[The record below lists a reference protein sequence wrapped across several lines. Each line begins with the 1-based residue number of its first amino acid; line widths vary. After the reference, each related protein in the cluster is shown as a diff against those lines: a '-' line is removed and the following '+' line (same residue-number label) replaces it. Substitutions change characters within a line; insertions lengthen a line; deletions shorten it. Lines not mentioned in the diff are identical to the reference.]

1 MGLLLKRA
9 LDQASVWHKSQLR
22 KYPGVEVPY
31 VSHVAGVAAT
41 LSRHGFSEE
50 VVTAGVL
57 HDTIEDCGITKIE
70 IEALFGPRVAEL
82 VDAVTESD
90 RTLPWEDRKRLYIE
104 HFAHNPWDAQAIS
117 IADKIDNFESIVT
130 CAEHHGDP
138 WPLFK
143 RGRQEQI
150 ARFDQLGE
158 KLRALPPHPII
169 DEYFAGLEVVRAVN
183 SRILP
188 EHP

>member
-41 LSRHGFSEE
+41 LSRHRFAEE
-50 VVTAGVL
+50 VVAAGVL
-57 HDTIEDCGITKIE
+57 HDTIEDCGITKAE
-70 IEALFGPRVAEL
+70 LAALFGPYVADL
-82 VDAVTESD
+82 VEAVTEND
-90 RTLPWEDRKRLYIE
+90 RTLPWEERKRLYIE
-104 HFAHNPWDAQAIS
+104 HFAHKPWEAQAIS

-143 RGRQEQI
+143 RGRDEQL
-150 ARFDQLGE
+150 ARFDQLAT
-158 KLRALPPHPII
+158 KLVDLSPHPII
-169 DEYFAGLEVVRAVN
+169 DEFHAGLEIVRAVGA
-183 SRILP
+183 RI
-188 EHP
+188 